1 MEEHDIIMEMTADL
15 ATILDKPEFDFDA
28 YRALKEAAFASMD
41 SLDRFAQLLS
51 GIHKSAV
58 SSGTQGGPEA
68 IKLGLGYLLIGDIH
82 TAISWLEKARPSA
95 LREYHVGIAL
105 RDLRRYQDAVARFEA
120 AARDGWDKLDCD
132 CQRAECC
139 LLAGDIDTAARIIN
153 EHSGAGQS
161 AAVWHYARGRL
172 LQEQGDLAGAIDAF
186 EVALGI
192 DCDHALAM
200 FHLAYLLDLHGSDE
214 RARELY
220 YRCSELPFVHSHA
233 LMNLAVILEDRAEYE
248 KATTCLR
255 RVLAVNPNNER
266 ARLYLKDVLAARD
279 MYIDEVQLKAQE
291 KRDAVMDIPVT
302 DFELSVRSRNCLKKM
317 NINTLGDLLRI
328 TEAELL
334 SYKNFGETSLREI
347 KAMLAQKGL
356 SLGQNA
362 ERREPSPGSG
372 APLSDAAM
380 FPDTNPEV
388 FTQPVAALELS
399 VRSRKCLQRLGINTI
414 GELTARSEQE
424 LLESRNFGQTSLK
437 EIKDRLATLSL
448 TLRASS

>member
-1 MEEHDIIMEMTADL
+1 MEMTADL
-15 ATILDKPEFDFDA
+15 AAILDKPEFDVES
-28 YRALKEAAFASMD
+28 YKQVKEAAFATSE
-41 SLDRFAQLLS
+41 SLNRFVELLS
-51 GIHKSAV
+51 RLQRSAE
-58 SSGTQGGPEA
+58 SGRSQGAAQA
-68 IKLGLGYLLIGDIH
+68 IKLGLGYLLIGD
-82 TAISWLEKARPSA
+82 TSQALDWLEKAGPSA
-95 LREYHVGIAL
+95 LREFHIGIAL
-105 RDLRRYQDAVARFEA
+105 RDLRRYSDAATRFEA
-120 AARDGWDKLDCD
+120 AAGKGWDRLDCD
-132 CQRAECC
+132 CQRAEC
-139 LLAGDIDTAARIIN
+139 LLLSGDIDGASRLLDAHRAA
-153 EHSGAGQS
+153 GASS
-161 AAVWHYARGRL
+161 AIWQYARGRVL
-172 LQEQGDLAGAIDAF
+172 HEQGQLDAAIEAYEAALA
-186 EVALGI
+186 I

-220 YRCSELPFVHSHA
+220 YRCTELPFVHSHA

-248 KATTCLR
+248 KATACLR
-255 RVLAVNPNNER
+255 RVLAVNPNNAR
-266 ARLYLKDVLAARD
+266 ARLYLKDVLAAQN

-362 ERREPSPGSG
+362 DRREVVSSG
-372 APLSDAAM
+372 EPIEAAAM
-380 FPDTNPEV
+380 FPDANPELLSR
-388 FTQPVAALELS
+388 PVTALELS
-399 VRSRKCLQRLGINTI
+399 VRSRKCLQRLGINTV
-414 GELTARSEQE
+414 GELAARSEQE

-437 EIKDRLATLSL
+437 EIKSQLASL
-448 TLRASS
+448 GLGLRGGN